1 MIKTKKLISILLCLM
16 LLVSVLPQSGFA
28 ADTQINILTERKT
41 GDSSVVKPIPGKMS
55 EITYKIQQD
64 GVSANSSDFNWS
76 VAPEGQGV
84 SVGNNG
90 NVKISGD
97 TTLESFNLTATLKS
111 DSSVS
116 VTKTLTVIDPII
128 YDFDTTNSA
137 TPQPVASDA
146 DGNVYMTA
154 NSTAEEKFTDLYLS
168 EAVALT
174 NGQSTVKFKFRIP
187 SGTTSKYFLYDNG
200 WGTRIELANGSSFKL
215 NLKNGKVDTYIA
227 KGLSYGKWYE
237 LKIEFDFNSGKYTFY
252 VDNTTDQYMKDIAM
266 PDKTKTATG
275 LKLKYNI
282 DDVMAYSGFDYTPEL
297 NIIENSKSLLVP
309 TVNNRTA
316 SVKFEATSDDTSA
329 PITWSL
335 AENYSGVTIDPAT
348 GVVTVANTANAG
360 DVTVKASQGTLEK
373 TASLNLTKF
382 DEDFEAF
389 SSEATP
395 SSPWNKG
402 KFINEN
408 GNTYISDKSNETIRF
423 TLPKVNSGNNLV
435 LEADIAYKDGTITLY
450 DITNSWTKLAQ
461 PTNFSVFN
469 RTGWN
474 KLKLIFDYKNSA
486 YSLFVNN
493 EVIVYHKTI
502 DGTNATSVLGFE
514 RANLDNVTVYNVSN
528 TAPEALN
535 AKLSDVL
542 AGDNATISYKYFDE
556 SGMAEN
562 CTDIKW
568 YISNS
573 KDSGYTLINGAN
585 EKTLLTTNEMA
596 GKYLKAVVTPAH
608 NDEFDPSSTK
618 TGEAVEAICRVFD
631 MSAEVTSVT
640 AGGKDVD
647 FGKTNV
653 SADETNVAATFNLK
667 TAPNTEKTFVLALAY
682 YTDGALTKLDYQE
695 VTLDENTQTSSKTLN
710 IISGAGTYKLFAW
723 DKKANTPLMQSL
735 SFK

>member
-1 MIKTKKLISILLCLM
+1 MIKKLISILLCLM

-28 ADTQINILTERKT
+28 ADTQIDILTEKKT

-84 SVGNNG
+84 SVGDNG

-116 VTKTLTVIDPII
+116 VTKAVAVENPIN

-168 EAVALT
+168 KAVALT

-187 SGTTSKYFLYDNG
+187 SGTTSKYFLYDSG
-200 WGTRIELANGSSFKL
+200 WGTRIELTNSSSFNL
-215 NLKNGKVDTYIA
+215 NLKNGTVDKYIA
-227 KGLSYGKWYE
+227 TGLSYGKWYE
-237 LKIEFDFNSGKYTFY
+237 LKIEFDFNSGKYSFY
-252 VDNTTDQYMKDIAM
+252 VDNTTNQYVKNIAM

-382 DEDFEAF
+382 DEDFEGF
-389 SSEATP
+389 SSDATP

-402 KFINEN
+402 KFINED
-408 GNTYISDKSNETIRF
+408 GNTYISDTGNDTIRF

-435 LEADIAYKDGTITLY
+435 LEADIAYINGTITLY
-450 DITNSWTKLAQ
+450 ALNSWIKLEQ
-461 PTNFSVFN
+461 PTNFSFFN

-474 KLKLIFDYKNSA
+474 KLKLIIDYKNSV
-486 YSLFVNN
+486 YSLFINN
-493 EVIVYHKTI
+493 EIVAYCTAINGIKDI
-502 DGTNATSVLGFE
+502 SALGFG
-514 RANLDNVTVYNVSN
+514 RAKLDNVTVYNVSN
-528 TAPEALN
+528 TSPEALN
-535 AKLSDVL
+535 AELSDVL
-542 AGDNATISYKYFDE
+542 AGDNAVISYKYFDE

-568 YISNS
+568 YISDS

-618 TGEAVEAICRVFD
+618 TGEAVEAICHVFD

-653 SADETNVAATFNLK
+653 SADETNVEAIFNLK

-682 YTDGALTKLDYQE
+682 YTDGVLTKLDYQE

-710 IISGAGTYKLFAW
+710 TISGAGTYKLFAW
-723 DKKANTPLMQSL
+723 DKKANTPLIQSL

>member
-1 MIKTKKLISILLCLM
+1 MIKKLISILLCLM
-16 LLVSVLPQSGFA
+16 LLVSVLPQVGFA
-28 ADTQINILTERKT
+28 ADTQINILTERKAD
-41 GDSSVVKPIPGKMS
+41 DSSVVKPIPGKMS

-64 GVSANSSDFNWS
+64 GVAANASDFNWS

-84 SVGNNG
+84 SVGDNG

-116 VTKTLTVIDPII
+116 VTKAVAVMDPIN

-154 NSTAEEKFTDLYLS
+154 NNIDNEKYTDIYFTR
-168 EAVALT
+168 AVALT

-187 SGTTSKYFLYDNG
+187 SGTATTNFLYDTS
-200 WGTRIELANGSSFKL
+200 WDTRIVLSHASTSYRL
-215 NLKNGKVDTYIA
+215 NLKNSNKVDQYIA
-227 KGLSYGKWYE
+227 TGLSYGKWYE
-237 LKIEFDFNSGKYTFY
+237 LKIEFDFNSGKYSFY
-252 VDNTTDQYMKDIAM
+252 VDNTTNVNVKDIAM
-266 PDKTKTATG
+266 PSATKTATG

-297 NIIENSKSLLVP
+297 NITENYKSLLVP

-360 DVTVKASQGTLEK
+360 EVTVKASQGNLEK

-389 SSEATP
+389 SSDATP

-423 TLPKVNSGNNLV
+423 TLPKVTSGNNLV
-435 LEADIAYKDGTITLY
+435 LEADIAYIDGTITLY
-450 DITNSWTKLAQ
+450 ALSSWTQLAQ
-461 PTNFSVFN
+461 PTNFDIFN

-474 KLKLIFDYKNSA
+474 KLKLILDYKNSA
-486 YSLFVNN
+486 YSIFINN
-493 EVIVYHKTI
+493 EVVAYHKTI
-502 DGTNATSVLGFE
+502 NGIKDVSALGFG

-535 AKLSDVL
+535 AGLSDVL
-542 AGDNATISYKYFDE
+542 AGDNAVISYKYFDE

-568 YISNS
+568 YISVS

-585 EKTLLTTNEMA
+585 EKTLSTTNEMA

-608 NDEFDPSSTK
+608 YDEFNPSSIK

-653 SADETNVAATFNLK
+653 SADETNVAVTFNLK

-723 DKKANTPLMQSL
+723 DKKANTPLIQSL